1 MIRLL
6 PRSTRS
12 YTLFPSPT
20 LFRSHRRGGIG
31 RQGDEVVENPRPL
44 RRVAL
49 EAADAVVGLVT
60 EFGAVIIDAHQPG
73 AIIGADVLAVLHP
86 RIIHLL
92 TEVQR
97 PVERSEE
104 HTSELQSLMRISYA
118 VFCLKKQKSKHKN
131 TQ

>member
-31 RQGDEVVENPRPL
+31 RQGDEVVEIPRPL

-60 EFGAVIIDAHQPG
+60 EFGAVIIDAHQPC

-97 PVERSEE
+97 RSEE

-118 VFCLKKQKSKHKN
+118 VFCLTKTQKE
-131 TQ
+131 